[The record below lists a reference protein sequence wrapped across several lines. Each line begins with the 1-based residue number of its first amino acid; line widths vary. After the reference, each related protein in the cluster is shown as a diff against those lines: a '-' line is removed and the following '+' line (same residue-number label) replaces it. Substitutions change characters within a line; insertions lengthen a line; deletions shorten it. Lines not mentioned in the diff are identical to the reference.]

1 MSYRVS
7 RVVVGLFLAGTLV
20 CSIIWMMSAEAVAQ
34 APAPS
39 NQKTSNAKANSNSEE
54 AAVFE
59 RILNRVRFENDGT
72 EVSETEAVI
81 RIQSQAGVEEF
92 GQLVFGYSSATEKLE
107 VEYVRVRKPDGQ
119 VVVTPE
125 STAQDFAPDVLKEAP
140 MYSDYRQRHIS
151 VAALRPGDT
160 LEYRTVIRILTP
172 LAAGNFWY
180 EYTFP
185 KGVVVNEDRLEI
197 DIPKS
202 REVKLK
208 TPTRKPEIQETGD
221 RRIYTW
227 VVKDIKPERGE
238 DRDETEEDTGPDVQ
252 LTTFTDWKQVAQW
265 YAKLQGE
272 RMTVDDSVRKKAQEI
287 TKGAD
292 TSTEKARRLYDF
304 VARDVRY
311 VSISLGVGRYQ
322 PHAAA
327 DVLQNGYG
335 DCKDKHTLFSALL
348 RAEGIQSYPVLI
360 HSTRKL
366 DADVPSPAQFDHVIT
381 AARLG
386 TGTGLTWLDTTPEVT
401 PFGLILYQLRNK
413 LAVVA
418 SQDSDGGLQRT
429 PADSPI
435 KTFMHFTLDGKF
447 SEFGALDASL
457 EVTAQGDRDWPMR
470 ASFRRFSQAQ
480 WKDFVK
486 ALSASWGLPGDVD
499 QVQLDPI
506 EDTSK
511 PFHLKYHLHQDR
523 YFVVPSTSVNFR
535 PIPPLGMPA
544 IRASEKSTE
553 PMNIG
558 PAGEMDYRVRLQFPA
573 NYTVH
578 TPTAVKMTR
587 DYGDYS
593 STYSLNKG
601 ILEGERKLNVKMN
614 ELAAARRA
622 DYESFHNATQSDQ
635 DQLLSCTILTPSGRG
650 AETAASKVEGTP
662 AELHRAGVKA
672 LQSKDYRDAID
683 LLKRAVEADVSLA
696 NLGMPNSSVK
706 DGWYDLGL
714 AYAGANRHA
723 DAIGA
728 FRKQIELDPNH
739 KHANGDLAMELQ
751 QTGKTDEAIAA
762 YRKQLETAPYEKATH
777 KNLGLLLAQLGRDA
791 DARTELETAAAIP
804 PDDPE
809 TKLALAQVYARLGEK
824 SQAQELMKGLT
835 GSAGADS
842 GQDMFAAA
850 LKNDID
856 PTQAEND
863 AQQVLYDIGGQF
875 DSGELDRLGPSAF
888 SSMRLVALA
897 WSRIGWAKF
906 QRGENLAA
914 MQFLTSAWLLSQSG
928 TVGNRL
934 GQVLEKQGQREKARH
949 MYALAA
955 AAGGSIDEVQDSRA
969 RLAKLTG
976 DLGPAEKSA
985 AERELAQAP
994 AELAQ
999 ARSVKLGPIV
1009 ISSKPVSA
1017 RFNLVFDS
1025 SPRPER
1031 AEFVDGDESLR
1042 AAGEQLREKDFPVR
1056 FPDVSSVKIVRRGL
1070 LSCGGSGCSIELLPI
1085 ERESSLGTMS
1095 PGSNK

>member
-1 MSYRVS
+1 
-7 RVVVGLFLAGTLV
+7 
-20 CSIIWMMSAEAVAQ
+20 MMSADAGAQ
-34 APAPS
+34 PPAPS
-39 NQKTSNAKANSNSEE
+39 NQKPSGANSNSNSEE
-54 AAVFE
+54 AAVFD
-59 RILNRVRFENDGT
+59 RILNRVRFESDGT
-72 EVSETEAVI
+72 EVSQTEAVV

-151 VAALRPGDT
+151 VAALQPGDT
-160 LEYRTVIRILTP
+160 LEYRTVIRVLTP

-185 KGVVVNEDRLEI
+185 KGIVVNEDRLEI

-227 VVKDIKPERGE
+227 VVKDIQP
-238 DRDETEEDTGPDVQ
+238 DRDKEKDEDEETGPDVQ
-252 LTTFTDWKQVAQW
+252 LTTFTDWKQIAQW

-272 RMTVDDSVRKKAQEI
+272 RMTIDDSVRKKAQEI

-292 TSTEKARRLYDF
+292 TPTEKARRLYDF
-304 VARDVRY
+304 VARNVRY

-322 PHAAA
+322 PHSAA

-348 RAEGIQSYPVLI
+348 RAEGIQSYPVMI

-386 TGTGLTWLDTTPEVT
+386 TATGLTWLDTTPEVT
-401 PFGLILYQLRNK
+401 PYGLILYQLRNK
-413 LAVVA
+413 QAVVA
-418 SQDSDGGLQRT
+418 SEDSDGGLQRT

-435 KTFMHFTLDGKF
+435 KTFLHFTLDGKF

-486 ALSASWGLPGDVD
+486 VLSASWGLPGDVD
-499 QVQLDPI
+499 KVQLDPI

-523 YFVVPSTSVNFR
+523 YFTVPSTSVNFR
-535 PIPPLGMPA
+535 PIPPLGTPA
-544 IRASEKSTE
+544 IRASERSTE
-553 PMNIG
+553 PLNIG
-558 PAGEMDYRVRLQFPA
+558 PAGEMDYRVRLQFPP
-573 NYTVH
+573 NYTVY
-578 TPTAVKMTR
+578 TPTAVKMSR

-601 ILEGERKLNVKMN
+601 TLEGERKLNLKMN

-622 DYESFHNATQSDQ
+622 DYESFRNATQSDQ
-635 DQLLSCTILTPSGRG
+635 DQLLSCTILTPSGQG
-650 AETAASKVEGTP
+650 AQTSASKIEGTP
-662 AELHRAGVKA
+662 AELHKAGVKA
-672 LQSKDYRDAID
+672 LQNKDYRGAID
-683 LLKRAVEADVSLA
+683 LLKRAVDGDASLA
-696 NLGMPNSSVK
+696 NPSLK

-728 FRKQIELDPNH
+728 FRKQIELEPNH

-751 QTGKTDEAIAA
+751 QTGKTDEAITA

-777 KNLGLLLAQLGRDA
+777 KSLGLLLAQLGRDA
-791 DARTELETAAAIP
+791 DARTELEAAAAIP

-809 TKLALAQVYARLGEK
+809 TKMALAQVYGRLGEK

-835 GSAGADS
+835 GSADADS
-842 GQDMFAAA
+842 GQDIFASA
-850 LKNDID
+850 LKNDTD
-856 PTQAEND
+856 PTQTEND

-897 WSRIGWAKF
+897 WARIGWAKS

-934 GQVLEKQGQREKARH
+934 GQVLEKQGQREKARQ

-955 AAGGSIDEVQDSRA
+955 AAGGSANEVQDSRA
-969 RLAKLTG
+969 RLAKLAG
-976 DLGPAEKSA
+976 DAAEKDA
-985 AERELAQAP
+985 AQAP
-994 AELAQ
+994 VELAQ
-999 ARSVKLGPIV
+999 ARMVKLGPVV
-1009 ISSKPVSA
+1009 ISSKPASA

-1031 AEFVDGDESLR
+1031 AEFVDGDERLR
-1042 AAGEQLREKDFPVR
+1042 AAAAQLREKDFPVR

-1070 LSCGGSGCSIELLPI
+1070 LSCGGSGCGIELLPI
-1085 ERESSLGTMS
+1085 ERESSSGTA
-1095 PGSNK
+1095 PAGSNK

>member
-1 MSYRVS
+1 MSYRVLH
-7 RVVVGLFLAGTLV
+7 VAIGFLLV
-20 CSIIWMMSAEAVAQ
+20 CLFVCSMSSIAFSQ
-34 APAPS
+34 APPS
-39 NQKTSNAKANSNSEE
+39 SKQKTNNAEE
-54 AAVFE
+54 AAVFD
-59 RILNRVRFENDGT
+59 RILNRVHFENDGT
-72 EVSETEAVI
+72 EVSETEAVV

-151 VAALRPGDT
+151 VAALQPGDT
-160 LEYRTVIRILTP
+160 LEYRTVTRVLTP

-185 KGVVVNEDRLEI
+185 KGVAVSEDRLEI
-197 DIPKS
+197 DVPKA

-221 RRIYTW
+221 RRLYTW
-227 VVKDIKPERGE
+227 VVKDIQPER
-238 DRDETEEDTGPDVQ
+238 DKDKDDADEETGPDVQ

-272 RMTVDDSVRKKAQEI
+272 RMTVDDSVRKKAGEL

-292 TSTEKARRLYDF
+292 TATEKARRLYDY
-304 VARDVRY
+304 VARNVRY

-322 PHAAA
+322 PHSAS

-360 HSTRKL
+360 DSSRKL
-366 DADVPSPAQFDHVIT
+366 DADIPSPAQFDHVIT

-386 TGTGLTWLDTTPEVT
+386 TGMELTWLDTTPEVT

-413 LAVVA
+413 QAVVA
-418 SQDSDGGLQRT
+418 AEDSEGGLQRT

-447 SEFGALDASL
+447 SEFGALDATL

-470 ASFRRFSQAQ
+470 GAFRRYSQAQ

-486 ALSASWGLPGDVD
+486 VLSASWGLPGDVD
-499 QVQLDPI
+499 DVQLDPI

-511 PFHLKYHLHQDR
+511 PFHLKYRLHQDQF
-523 YFVVPSTSVNFR
+523 FVVPSASVNFR
-535 PIPPLGMPA
+535 PIPPLGVPA
-544 IRASEKSTE
+544 IRASDKSTE
-553 PMNIG
+553 PLNIG
-558 PAGEMDYRVRLQFPA
+558 PAGEMDYRVRLQFPS

-578 TPTAVKMTR
+578 TPTAVKMSR

-593 STYSLNKG
+593 STYSLVVSVNKG
-601 ILEGERKLNVKMN
+601 ILEGERKLAVKVN
-614 ELAAARRA
+614 ELSAARRA
-622 DYESFHNATQSDQ
+622 DYESFRNAAQSDQ
-635 DQLLSCTILTPSGRG
+635 DELLSATILTPSAQG
-650 AETAASKVEGTP
+650 ARTASKMEGTP
-662 AELHRAGVKA
+662 AELQKAGVKA
-672 LQSKDYRDAID
+672 LQSKDYRTAID
-683 LLKRAVEADVSLA
+683 LLKRAVDGDAGLADT
-696 NLGMPNSSVK
+696 GMK

-714 AYAGANRHA
+714 AYAGANNHGE
-723 DAIGA
+723 AIGA

-739 KHANGDLAMELQ
+739 KHANGDLAAELQ
-751 QTGKTDEAIAA
+751 QTGKNDEAIAA
-762 YRKQLETAPYEKATH
+762 YRKQLETTPYEKAAH

-791 DARTELETAAAIP
+791 DARTELEAAAAIP

-809 TKLALAQVYARLGEK
+809 TKMALAQVYGRLGETT
-824 SQAQELMKGLT
+824 QAQALMKELT
-835 GSAGADS
+835 GSAGGDS
-842 GQDMFAAA
+842 GQDVFASA
-850 LKNDID
+850 LRNDID
-856 PTQAEND
+856 PTQTENG

-897 WSRIGWAKF
+897 WARMGWAKF
-906 QRGENLAA
+906 QRGENLPA
-914 MQFLTSAWLLSQSG
+914 MQFLQSAWLLSQSG
-928 TVGNRL
+928 TVANRL
-934 GQVLEKQGQREKARH
+934 GQVLEKQGQAEKARH
-949 MYALAA
+949 MYALAV
-955 AAGGSIDEVQDSRA
+955 AAGGSANEVQDSRA
-969 RLAKLTG
+969 RLAKLAG
-976 DLGPAEKSA
+976 DAATSEK
-985 AERELAQAP
+985 ELAQAP
-994 AELAQ
+994 AELVQ
-999 ARSVKLGPIV
+999 ARTVKLGAITG
-1009 ISSKPVSA
+1009 KPVSA

-1042 AAGEQLREKDFPVR
+1042 SAGEQLRQKDFPVR

-1070 LSCGGSGCSIELLPI
+1070 LSCGGSGCAIELLPI
-1085 ERESSLGTMS
+1085 EKEPSS
-1095 PGSNK
+1095 GSTAAKH

>member
-1 MSYRVS
+1 MTAN
-7 RVVVGLFLAGTLV
+7 AG
-20 CSIIWMMSAEAVAQ
+20 AQ
-34 APAPS
+34 ASASSSSKP
-39 NQKTSNAKANSNSEE
+39 KTNNAEE

-59 RILNRVRFENDGT
+59 RILNRARFENDGT
-72 EVSETEAVI
+72 EMSETEAVV

-107 VEYVRVRKPDGQ
+107 VEYVRVRKPDGT

-151 VAALRPGDT
+151 VAALQPGDT
-160 LEYRTVIRILTP
+160 LEYRTVTRVLTP

-180 EYTFP
+180 EHTFP
-185 KGVVVNEDRLEI
+185 KGMAVNEDRLEI
-197 DIPKS
+197 DVPKS

-208 TPTRKPEIQETGD
+208 TPTRQPEIQDKGD
-221 RRIYTW
+221 RRVYTW
-227 VVKDIKPERGE
+227 VVKDIQPERDK
-238 DRDETEEDTGPDVQ
+238 DRDKEADEETGPDVQ

-265 YAKLQGE
+265 YARLQGE
-272 RMTVDDSVRKKAQEI
+272 RMTVDDSVRKKADELA
-287 TKGAD
+287 KGAA
-292 TSTEKARRLYDF
+292 TPTEKARRLYDF
-304 VARDVRY
+304 VARNVRY
-311 VSISLGVGRYQ
+311 VSISLGIGRYQ
-322 PHAAA
+322 PHSAS

-335 DCKDKHTLFSALL
+335 DCKDKHTLFAALL

-360 HSTRKL
+360 GSARKL

-386 TGTGLTWLDTTPEVT
+386 TGTELTWLDTTPEVT

-413 LAVVA
+413 QAVVA
-418 SQDSDGGLQRT
+418 SEDSEGGLQRT

-435 KTFMHFTLDGKF
+435 KTFMRFTLDGKF
-447 SEFGALDASL
+447 SEFGALDATL

-470 ASFRRFSQAQ
+470 ASFRRFSRAQ
-480 WKDFVK
+480 WKDFAKV
-486 ALSASWGLPGDVD
+486 LSASWGLPGDVD
-499 QVQLDPI
+499 EVQLDPI

-511 PFHLKYHLHQDR
+511 PFHLKYRLRQDR

-535 PIPPLGMPA
+535 PIPPLGVPA

-553 PMNIG
+553 PLNIG
-558 PAGEMDYRVRLQFPA
+558 PAGEMDYRVRLQFPS

-578 TPTAVKMTR
+578 TPTAVKMSR

-593 STYSLNKG
+593 SSYSLNKG
-601 ILEGERKLNVKMN
+601 ILEGERKLNVKLN

-622 DYESFHNATQSDQ
+622 DYESFRNATQSDQ
-635 DQLLSCTILTPSGRG
+635 DQLLSCTILTPPERG
-650 AETAASKVEGTP
+650 AETASKMEGTP
-662 AELHRAGVKA
+662 AELHKAGVKA
-672 LQSKDYRDAID
+672 LQSKDYRGAIE
-683 LLKRAVEADVSLA
+683 LLKRAVDGDSSL
-696 NLGMPNSSVK
+696 K

-714 AYAGANRHA
+714 ANAAANRHA
-723 DAIGA
+723 DAIAA

-751 QTGKTDEAIAA
+751 QSGKTDEAIAA
-762 YRKQLETAPYEKATH
+762 YRKQLETAPYEKTTL

-791 DARTELETAAAIP
+791 DARVELEAAAALP

-809 TKLALAQVYARLGEK
+809 TKMALAQVYGRLGEK
-824 SQAQELMKGLT
+824 ALAQELMKGLT
-835 GSAGADS
+835 GSAGGDA
-842 GQDMFAAA
+842 GQDIYASA

-856 PTQAEND
+856 PAQTETD

-897 WSRIGWAKF
+897 WARMGWAKF

-914 MQFLTSAWLLSQSG
+914 MQFLQSAWLLSQSG
-928 TVGNRL
+928 TVANRL
-934 GQVLEKQGQREKARH
+934 GQVLEKQGQAEKARH
-949 MYALAA
+949 MYALAV
-955 AAGGSIDEVQDSRA
+955 AAGGSDVQDSRA
-969 RLAKLTG
+969 RSAKLAG
-976 DLGPAEKSA
+976 DAATAEK
-985 AERELAQAP
+985 EIAQAP
-994 AELAQ
+994 AELVL
-999 ARSVKLGPIV
+999 ARTVKLGPLV
-1009 ISSKPVSA
+1009 ASSKPVSA

-1031 AEFVDGDESLR
+1031 AEFVDGDDNLR
-1042 AAGEQLREKDFPVR
+1042 SAAGQLREKDFPVI
-1056 FPDVSSVKIVRRGL
+1056 FPDVSSVKIVRRGR

-1085 ERESSLGTMS
+1085 D
-1095 PGSNK
+1095 

>member
-1 MSYRVS
+1 
-7 RVVVGLFLAGTLV
+7 VVA
-20 CSIIWMMSAEAVAQ
+20 
-34 APAPS
+34 
-39 NQKTSNAKANSNSEE
+39 
-54 AAVFE
+54 
-59 RILNRVRFENDGT
+59 
-72 EVSETEAVI
+72 
-81 RIQSQAGVEEF
+81 
-92 GQLVFGYSSATEKLE
+92 
-107 VEYVRVRKPDGQ
+107 
-119 VVVTPE
+119 TPE

-151 VAALRPGDT
+151 VAALQPGDT
-160 LEYRTVIRILTP
+160 LEYRTVTRVLTP

-180 EYTFP
+180 EATFP
-185 KGVVVNEDRLEI
+185 KGVVVTEDRLEI
-197 DIPKS
+197 DVPKS

-221 RRIYTW
+221 RRVYTW
-227 VVKDIKPERGE
+227 VVKDIQPER
-238 DRDETEEDTGPDVQ
+238 DKDKDEMEEDTGPDVQ
-252 LTTFTDWKQVAQW
+252 LTTFTDWKQIAQW

-272 RMTVDDSVRKKAQEI
+272 RMTIDDSVRKKALEL

-292 TSTEKARRLYDF
+292 TPTEKARRLYDF
-304 VARDVRY
+304 VARNVRY

-322 PHAAA
+322 PHSAS

-348 RAEGIQSYPVLI
+348 RAEVIQSYPVLI
-360 HSTRKL
+360 GSTRKL
-366 DADVPSPAQFDHVIT
+366 DVDVPSPAQFDHVIT

-413 LAVVA
+413 QAVVA
-418 SQDSDGGLQRT
+418 SEDSEGGLQRT

-447 SEFGALDASL
+447 SEFGALDATL
-457 EVTAQGDRDWPMR
+457 EFTAQGDRDWPMR

-486 ALSASWGLPGDVD
+486 ALSAGWGLPGDVD
-499 QVQLDPI
+499 DVQLDPI

-544 IRASEKSTE
+544 IRVSEKSTE
-553 PMNIG
+553 PMDIG
-558 PAGEMDYRVRLQFPA
+558 PAGETDYWVRLQFPS

-593 STYSLNKG
+593 STYSQNKG
-601 ILEGERKLNVKMN
+601 ILEGERKLVVKTN
-614 ELAAARRA
+614 EVAAARRA
-622 DYESFHNATQSDQ
+622 DYESFRNATQSDQ
-635 DQLLSCTILTPSGRG
+635 DQLLSCTIVTPSGQG
-650 AETAASKVEGTP
+650 AQTAASKMEGTP
-662 AELHRAGVKA
+662 AQLHKAGVKA
-672 LQSKDYRDAID
+672 LQSKDYRTAID
-683 LLKRAVEADVSLA
+683 LLKRAVDGDAGLA
-696 NLGMPNSSVK
+696 NPGMK

-714 AYAGANRHA
+714 AYSGANHHA
-723 DAIGA
+723 EAIAA

-762 YRKQLETAPYEKATH
+762 YRKQLEAAPYEKATL
-777 KNLGLLLAQLGRDA
+777 KNLGLLLAQLGRDT
-791 DARTELETAAAIP
+791 DARTELEAAAAIP
-804 PDDPE
+804 PYDPE
-809 TKLALAQVYARLGEK
+809 TKMALAQVYGRLGEK
-824 SQAQELMKGLT
+824 ALAQELMKGLT
-835 GSAGADS
+835 GSAGGDS
-842 GQDMFAAA
+842 GQDIFASA

-856 PTQAEND
+856 PAQTESD

-897 WSRIGWAKF
+897 WARMGWAKF

-928 TVGNRL
+928 TVANRL
-934 GQVLEKQGQREKARH
+934 GQVLERQGQPEKARH
-949 MYALAA
+949 MYALAV
-955 AAGGSIDEVQDSRA
+955 AAGGSDVGDSRA
-969 RLAKLTG
+969 RLAKLAG
-976 DLGPAEKSA
+976 DPGAAEKD
-985 AERELAQAP
+985 LAQSP
-994 AELAQ
+994 ADLVQ
-999 ARSVKLGPIV
+999 ARTVKLGPIT
-1009 ISSKPVSA
+1009 SKPVSA

-1042 AAGEQLREKDFPVR
+1042 SAAEQLREKDFPVR

-1070 LSCGGSGCSIELLPI
+1070 LSCGGSGCGIELLPI
-1085 ERESSLGTMS
+1085 EKESSR
-1095 PGSNK
+1095 

>member
-7 RVVVGLFLAGTLV
+7 RVVIRLLLV
-20 CSIIWMMSAEAVAQ
+20 CPIIWMMSADAVAQ
-34 APAPS
+34 SPAPS
-39 NQKTSNAKANSNSEE
+39 NQKTSNAKTNSNSEE

-59 RILNRVRFENDGT
+59 RILNRVRFENDGK
-72 EVSETEAVI
+72 EVSETEAVV

-151 VAALRPGDT
+151 VAALQPGDT
-160 LEYRTVIRILTP
+160 LEYRTVIRVLTP

-227 VVKDIKPERGE
+227 AVQGIQPERDK
-238 DRDETEEDTGPDVQ
+238 DRDKDEDEETGPDVQ

-265 YAKLQGE
+265 YARLQGE
-272 RMTVDDSVRKKAQEI
+272 RLTVDDSVRKKAQEL
-287 TKGAD
+287 TRGAD
-292 TSTEKARRLYDF
+292 TPTEKARRLYDF
-304 VARDVRY
+304 VARNVRY

-322 PHAAA
+322 PHSAM

-348 RAEGIQSYPVLI
+348 RAEGIQSYPVMI

-366 DADVPSPAQFDHVIT
+366 DVDVPSPAQFDHVIT

-413 LAVVA
+413 QAVVA

-457 EVTAQGDRDWPMR
+457 DVTAQGDRDWPMR

-486 ALSASWGLPGDVD
+486 VLSASWGLPGDVD
-499 QVQLDPI
+499 LVQLDSI

-511 PFHLKYHLHQDR
+511 PFHLKYHLHQER
-523 YFVVPSTSVNFR
+523 YFTVPSTSVNFR
-535 PIPPLGMPA
+535 PIPPLGTPA
-544 IRASEKSTE
+544 IRASERSRE
-553 PMNIG
+553 PMDIG

-578 TPTAVKMTR
+578 TPTAVKMSR

-593 STYSLNKG
+593 STYSQNQG
-601 ILEGERKLNVKMN
+601 VLEGERKLNVKMN
-614 ELAAARRA
+614 SLAAARRA

-635 DQLLSCTILTPSGRG
+635 DQLLSCTILTPSGLG
-650 AETAASKVEGTP
+650 AETAASRMEGTP

-672 LQSKDYRDAID
+672 LQSKDYRGAID
-683 LLKRAVEADVSLA
+683 LLKRAVDGDASLPTSS
-696 NLGMPNSSVK
+696 LPNASLQ

-723 DAIGA
+723 EAIGA

-751 QTGKTDEAIAA
+751 QTGKTDEAVAA
-762 YRKQLETAPYEKATH
+762 YRKQLETAPYDKMMLR
-777 KNLGLLLAQLGRDA
+777 NLGLLLAQLGRDA
-791 DARTELETAAAIP
+791 DARTELEAAAAIP

-809 TKLALAQVYARLGEK
+809 TKLALAQVYGRLGEK

-842 GQDMFAAA
+842 GQDIFAAA
-850 LKNDID
+850 LKNDTD

-863 AQQVLYDIGGQF
+863 AQQVLYGIGGQF

-914 MQFLTSAWLLSQSG
+914 MQFLTPAWLLSQSG

-934 GQVLEKQGQREKARH
+934 GQVLEKQGQQGKARH

-955 AAGGSIDEVQDSRA
+955 AAGGSALEVQDSRA
-969 RLAKLTG
+969 RLAKLAG
-976 DLGPAEKSA
+976 DAAEKDA
-985 AERELAQAP
+985 AQAP
-994 AELAQ
+994 VELAQ
-999 ARSVKLGPIV
+999 ARMVKLGPVV

-1042 AAGEQLREKDFPVR
+1042 TAAAQLREKDFPVR

-1085 ERESSLGTMS
+1085 ERESSSGTA
-1095 PGSNK
+1095 PAGSSQ

>member
-7 RVVVGLFLAGTLV
+7 RVVVGLFLAGALV
-20 CSIIWMMSAEAVAQ
+20 CSIVCPILWMMSAEAVAQ
-34 APAPS
+34 APASS

-59 RILNRVRFENDGT
+59 RILNRVHFENDGT
-72 EVSETEAVI
+72 EMSETEAVV

-151 VAALRPGDT
+151 VAALQPGDT
-160 LEYRTVIRILTP
+160 LEYRTVIRVLTP

-208 TPTRKPEIQETGD
+208 TPTRKPEIQETGE
-221 RRIYTW
+221 RRIYSW
-227 VVKDIKPERGE
+227 VAKDIQPER
-238 DRDETEEDTGPDVQ
+238 DKDKVRDETEEDTGPDVQ

-272 RMTVDDSVRKKAQEI
+272 RMTLDDSVRKKAQEI

-292 TSTEKARRLYDF
+292 TSTEKARRRYDF

-327 DVLQNGYG
+327 DVLQSGYG

-413 LAVVA
+413 QAVVA
-418 SQDSDGGLQRT
+418 SEDSEGGLQRT
-429 PADSPI
+429 PADSLV

-499 QVQLDPI
+499 LVQLDPI

-511 PFHLKYHLHQDR
+511 PFHLKYRLHQDR
-523 YFVVPSTSVNFR
+523 YFVVPSASVNFR

-544 IRASEKSTE
+544 VRASDKIKE
-553 PMNIG
+553 PLNIG
-558 PAGEMDYRVRLQFPA
+558 PAGEMGYRVRLQFPS
-573 NYTVH
+573 NYTVR
-578 TPTAVKMTR
+578 TPTAVKMSR

-593 STYSLNKG
+593 STYSQNKG
-601 ILEGERKLNVKMN
+601 ILEGERKLNVKVN

-622 DYESFHNATQSDQ
+622 DYESFRNVTRSDE
-635 DQLLSCTILTPSGRG
+635 DQVLSCTILTPSGQG
-650 AETAASKVEGTP
+650 AQTAASKMEGTP
-662 AELHRAGVKA
+662 AELHKAGVKA
-672 LQSKDYRDAID
+672 LQSKDYRTAVD
-683 LLKRAVEADVSLA
+683 LLKRAVDGDATLV
-696 NLGMPNSSVK
+696 NPGVK

-714 AYAGANRHA
+714 AYAAANSHSE
-723 DAIGA
+723 AIAA

-751 QTGKTDEAIAA
+751 ETGKTDEAITA
-762 YRKQLETAPYEKATH
+762 YRKQLETAPYDKMML

-791 DARTELETAAAIP
+791 DAR
-804 PDDPE
+804 
-809 TKLALAQVYARLGEK
+809 
-824 SQAQELMKGLT
+824 
-835 GSAGADS
+835 
-842 GQDMFAAA
+842 
-850 LKNDID
+850 
-856 PTQAEND
+856 
-863 AQQVLYDIGGQF
+863 
-875 DSGELDRLGPSAF
+875 
-888 SSMRLVALA
+888 
-897 WSRIGWAKF
+897 
-906 QRGENLAA
+906 
-914 MQFLTSAWLLSQSG
+914 
-928 TVGNRL
+928 
-934 GQVLEKQGQREKARH
+934 
-949 MYALAA
+949 
-955 AAGGSIDEVQDSRA
+955 
-969 RLAKLTG
+969 
-976 DLGPAEKSA
+976 
-985 AERELAQAP
+985 
-994 AELAQ
+994 AEL
-999 ARSVKLGPIV
+999 
-1009 ISSKPVSA
+1009 
-1017 RFNLVFDS
+1017 
-1025 SPRPER
+1025 
-1031 AEFVDGDESLR
+1031 
-1042 AAGEQLREKDFPVR
+1042 
-1056 FPDVSSVKIVRRGL
+1056 
-1070 LSCGGSGCSIELLPI
+1070 
-1085 ERESSLGTMS
+1085 
-1095 PGSNK
+1095 

>member
-1 MSYRVS
+1 MSYRLSHIAVRLLPVCLLVS
-7 RVVVGLFLAGTLV
+7 LMSGDGL
-20 CSIIWMMSAEAVAQ
+20 AQ

-39 NQKTSNAKANSNSEE
+39 SSKPKTNNAEE
-54 AAVFE
+54 SAVFE
-59 RILNRVRFENDGT
+59 RISNHARFENDGT

-107 VEYVRVRKPDGQ
+107 VEYVRVRKPDGR

-151 VAALRPGDT
+151 VAALEPGDT
-160 LEYRTVIRILTP
+160 LEYRTVTRVVTP

-185 KGVVVNEDRLEI
+185 KGVAVNEDRLEI

-202 REVKLK
+202 REVKLE

-221 RRIYTW
+221 RRVYTW
-227 VVKDIKPERGE
+227 VVKDIQP
-238 DRDETEEDTGPDVQ
+238 DRDKDKDEDEETGPDVQ
-252 LTTFTDWKQVAQW
+252 LTTFTDWKQVAEW

-272 RMTVDDSVRKKAQEI
+272 RMTVDDSVRKKAEEL

-292 TSTEKARRLYDF
+292 TPTEKARRLYDF
-304 VARDVRY
+304 VARNVRY

-322 PHAAA
+322 PHSAS
-327 DVLQNGYG
+327 DVLQSGYG

-360 HSTRKL
+360 NSSRKL
-366 DADVPSPAQFDHVIT
+366 DVDVPSPGQFDHVIT

-386 TGTGLTWLDTTPEVT
+386 TGTALTWLDTTPEVT

-413 LAVVA
+413 QAVLA
-418 SQDSDGGLQRT
+418 SEDSEGGLQRT

-435 KTFMHFTLDGKF
+435 KTFMRFTLEGKF
-447 SEFGALDASL
+447 SEFGALDATL

-486 ALSASWGLPGDVD
+486 ALSASWGLPGEVD
-499 QVQLDPI
+499 DVQLDPI

-511 PFHLKYHLHQDR
+511 PFHLKYHLRQDQ
-523 YFVVPSTSVNFR
+523 YFVVPSASVNFR

-544 IRASEKSTE
+544 IRAPEKSTE
-553 PMNIG
+553 PLSIG
-558 PAGEMDYRVRLQFPA
+558 PAGEMDYRVRLQFPS

-578 TPTAVKMTR
+578 TPTAVKMSR

-593 STYSLNKG
+593 STYSQSKG
-601 ILEGERKLNVKMN
+601 MLEGERKLVVKVN
-614 ELAAARRA
+614 EVAAARRA
-622 DYESFHNATQSDQ
+622 DYESFRNATQSDQ
-635 DQLLSCTILTPSGRG
+635 DQLLSCTILAPSGQG
-650 AETAASKVEGTP
+650 PQTASKMEGTP
-662 AELHRAGVKA
+662 AELHKAGVKA
-672 LQSKDYRDAID
+672 LQSKDYRTAID
-683 LLKRAVEADVSLA
+683 LLKRAVDGDAGLADT
-696 NLGMPNSSVK
+696 GMK

-714 AYAGANRHA
+714 AYAGANNHA
-723 DAIGA
+723 GAIGA
-728 FRKQIELDPNH
+728 FRKQIDLDPNH

-751 QTGKTDEAIAA
+751 QTGKNDEAIAA
-762 YRKQLETAPYEKATH
+762 YRKQLETTPYEKAAH

-791 DARTELETAAAIP
+791 DARTELEAAAAIP

-809 TKLALAQVYARLGEK
+809 TKMALAQVYGRLGEK
-824 SQAQELMKGLT
+824 ALAQELLKGLT
-835 GSAGADS
+835 GSASADS
-842 GQDMFAAA
+842 GQDMYASA

-856 PTQAEND
+856 PTQTEND

-897 WSRIGWAKF
+897 WARMGWAKF
-906 QRGENLAA
+906 QRGENLPA
-914 MQFLTSAWLLSQSG
+914 MQFLQSAWLLSQSG
-928 TVGNRL
+928 TVANRL
-934 GQVLEKQGQREKARH
+934 GQVLEKQGQAEKARH

-955 AAGGSIDEVQDSRA
+955 AAGGSNVPDSRA
-969 RLAKLTG
+969 RLTKLVG
-976 DLGPAEKSA
+976 DSA
-985 AERELAQAP
+985 AEKELAQAP
-994 AELAQ
+994 AELVQ
-999 ARSVKLGPIV
+999 ARTVKLGSIT
-1009 ISSKPVSA
+1009 SKSASA

-1042 AAGEQLREKDFPVR
+1042 SAGEQLREKDFPVR
-1056 FPDVSSVKIVRRGL
+1056 FPDVSSVKIVRRGVV
-1070 LSCGGSGCSIELLPI
+1070 SCGSSGCSIELLPI
-1085 ERESSLGTMS
+1085 EKE
-1095 PGSNK
+1095 GSTPK

>member
-1 MSYRVS
+1 MSNRLS
-7 RVVVGLFLAGTLV
+7 HVVLGFSLACSLFFSLV
-20 CSIIWMMSAEAVAQ
+20 CLMSTDAHAQ
-34 APAPS
+34 ASAPS
-39 NQKTSNAKANSNSEE
+39 QQKTNAANAEE
-54 AAVFE
+54 AAIFD

-72 EVSETEAVI
+72 EVSETEAVV
-81 RIQSQAGVEEF
+81 RIQSQAGVEGF

-151 VAALRPGDT
+151 VAALQPGDT
-160 LEYRTVIRILTP
+160 LEYRTVTRVLTP

-185 KGVVVNEDRLEI
+185 KGVAVKEDRLEI

-208 TPTRKPEIQETGD
+208 TPARQPEMQDYGD
-221 RRIYTW
+221 RRVYTW
-227 VVKDIKPERGE
+227 LVKDIQPER
-238 DRDETEEDTGPDVQ
+238 DKNKDKKKDEADDETGPDVQ
-252 LTTFTDWKQVAQW
+252 LTTFTNWDQVARW

-272 RMTVDDSVRKKAQEI
+272 RMTVDDSVRKKALEL

-292 TSTEKARRLYDF
+292 TPTEKARRLYDF
-304 VARDVRY
+304 VARNVRY
-311 VSISLGVGRYQ
+311 VSISLGIGRYQ
-322 PHAAA
+322 PHSAA

-360 HSTRKL
+360 DSTRQL
-366 DADVPSPAQFDHVIT
+366 DPDVPSPAQFDHVIT

-386 TGTGLTWLDTTPEVT
+386 TGPELTWLDTTPEVT

-413 LAVVA
+413 EAVLA
-418 SQDSDGGLQRT
+418 SDDSEGGLQRT

-435 KTFMHFTLDGKF
+435 KTFMRFSLDGKF
-447 SEFGALDASL
+447 SEFGALDATL
-457 EVTAQGDRDWPMR
+457 DVTAQGDRDWPLR

-499 QVQLDPI
+499 DVHLDPI

-511 PFHLKYHLHQDR
+511 PFHLKYHLHQDQ
-523 YFVVPSTSVNFR
+523 YFVVPSASVNFR

-544 IRASEKSTE
+544 IRASEKNTA
-553 PMNIG
+553 PLNIG
-558 PAGEMDYRVRLQFPA
+558 PAGEMDYRVNLQFPP

-578 TPTAVKMTR
+578 TPTPVKMSR

-593 STYSLNKG
+593 STYSVSVSRNGGL
-601 ILEGERKLNVKMN
+601 LEGERKLNVKTN
-614 ELAAARRA
+614 QLAAARRA
-622 DYESFHNATQSDQ
+622 DYESFRNATQSDQ
-635 DQLLSCTILTPSGRG
+635 DQLLSATILTPSGQG
-650 AETAASKVEGTP
+650 AQTASRMEGTP
-662 AELHRAGVKA
+662 AELQKAGMKA
-672 LQSKDYRDAID
+672 LQSKDYRTAIT
-683 LLKRAVEADVSLA
+683 LLKRAVDADVPQP
-696 NLGMPNSSVK
+696 NLK
-706 DGWYDLGL
+706 DGWYDLAL
-714 AYAGANRHA
+714 AYAGANNHA
-723 DAIGA
+723 EAIGA
-728 FRKQIELDPNH
+728 FRKQLELDPNH
-739 KHANGDLAMELQ
+739 KHAHGDLAMELQ
-751 QTGKTDEAIAA
+751 LTGKTDEAIAE
-762 YRKQLETAPYEKATH
+762 YRKQLETAPYEKEAH
-777 KNLGLLLAQLGRDA
+777 KNLGLLLAQSGRDA
-791 DARTELETAAAIP
+791 DARQELEAAAAIP

-809 TKLALAQVYARLGEK
+809 TKMALAQVYARLGEK

-835 GSAGADS
+835 GSADADS
-842 GQDMFAAA
+842 GQDIFAVA
-850 LKNDID
+850 LKNNID
-856 PTQAEND
+856 PTETENE

-897 WSRIGWAKF
+897 WARIGWAKF

-928 TVGNRL
+928 TVANRL
-934 GQVLEKQGQREKARH
+934 GQVLERQGQTEKARH
-949 MYALAA
+949 MYALAV
-955 AAGGSIDEVQDSRA
+955 AAGGSDEPDSHA
-969 RLAKLTG
+969 RLTKLAP
-976 DLGPAEKSA
+976 DPPAAGPDASQATLKQA
-985 AERELAQAP
+985 QVELV
-994 AELAQ
+994 E
-999 ARSVKLGPIV
+999 ARTVKLGSIAM
-1009 ISSKPVSA
+1009 SSKPASA

-1031 AEFVDGDESLR
+1031 AEFVDGDETLHSL
-1042 AAGEQLREKDFPVR
+1042 AEQLREKDFPVR
-1056 FPDVSSVKIVRRGL
+1056 FPDVSSVKIVRRGVAT
-1070 LSCGGSGCSIELLPI
+1070 CGASGCSIELLAI
-1085 ERESSLGTMS
+1085 DQDAASGTA
-1095 PGSNK
+1095 PPKR

>member
-1 MSYRVS
+1 MSHRGSHVL
-7 RVVVGLFLAGTLV
+7 VCLFLCFLV
-20 CSIIWMMSAEAVAQ
+20 CLISAD
-34 APAPS
+34 APAQTSDSSP
-39 NQKTSNAKANSNSEE
+39 QKTNNSKSNSNSEE
-54 AAVFE
+54 AAIFD
-59 RILNRVRFENDGT
+59 RILNRIHFENDGT
-72 EVSETEAVI
+72 EVSETEAVL

-119 VVVTPE
+119 VVVTPD
-125 STAQDFAPDVLKEAP
+125 STAQDFAPDVLREAP

-151 VAALRPGDT
+151 VAALQPGDT
-160 LEYRTVIRILTP
+160 LEYRTVTRVLTP

-180 EYTFP
+180 QYTFP
-185 KGVVVNEDRLEI
+185 KGIAVNEDRLVI
-197 DIPKS
+197 DVPKA

-208 TPTRKPEIQETGD
+208 TPTRKPDIQETAD

-227 VVKDIKPERGE
+227 VVKDIQPERDKDRNERNRDKDE
-238 DRDETEEDTGPDVQ
+238 DDDTGPDVQ

-272 RMTVDDSVRKKAQEI
+272 RMTVDDSVQEKAAEL
-287 TKGAD
+287 TKDAN
-292 TSTEKARRLYDF
+292 TPTEKARRLYDF
-304 VARDVRY
+304 VARKVRY

-322 PHAAA
+322 PHSAS

-335 DCKDKHTLFSALL
+335 DCKDKHTLFSAML

-360 HSTRKL
+360 DSSRTL

-386 TGTGLTWLDTTPEVT
+386 TGTALTWLDTTPEVT

-413 LAVVA
+413 QAVVA
-418 SQDSDGGLQRT
+418 SDDSEGGLQRT

-447 SEFGALDASL
+447 SDFGALDATL

-470 ASFRRFSQAQ
+470 GSFRRYSQSQ

-486 ALSASWGLPGDVD
+486 VLSAGWGLPGDVD
-499 QVQLDPI
+499 DIQLDPI

-511 PFHLKYHLHQDR
+511 PFHLKYHLHQDQ
-523 YFVVPSTSVNFR
+523 YFVVPAASVNFR
-535 PIPPLGMPA
+535 PIPPLGVPA

-553 PMNIG
+553 PLNIG
-558 PAGEMDYRVRLQFPA
+558 PAGEMDYRVRLQFPT

-578 TPTAVKMTR
+578 TPTAVKMSR

-593 STYSLNKG
+593 STYSLSKG
-601 ILEGERKLNVKMN
+601 ILEGERKLVVKTN
-614 ELAAARRA
+614 QLAAARRA
-622 DYESFHNATQSDQ
+622 DYDSFRNAAHSDE
-635 DQLLSCTILTPSGRG
+635 DQLLSCTILTPSGQG
-650 AETAASKVEGTP
+650 AQTAPKMEGTP
-662 AELHRAGVKA
+662 EELHKAGVKA
-672 LQSKDYRDAID
+672 LQSRDYRTAID
-683 LLKRAVEADVSLA
+683 LLKRAADADASA
-696 NLGMPNSSVK
+696 K

-714 AYAGANRHA
+714 AYAGANHHA
-723 DAIGA
+723 EAITA
-728 FRKQIELDPNH
+728 LRKQIELDPNH

-762 YRKQLETAPYEKATH
+762 YRKQLEMTPYEKVTL
-777 KNLGLLLAQLGRDA
+777 KNLGLLLAQAGRDT
-791 DARTELETAAAIP
+791 DARTELEAAAALP

-809 TKLALAQVYARLGEK
+809 TKLTLAQVYGRLGEK
-824 SQAQELMKGLT
+824 AKAQELMKGLT
-835 GSAGADS
+835 GSEGADS
-842 GQDMFAAA
+842 GQDIYAAA

-856 PTQAEND
+856 PTQTEND

-897 WSRIGWAKF
+897 WARMGWAKF
-906 QRGENLAA
+906 KNGENLAA
-914 MQFLTSAWLLSQSG
+914 MQFLQSAWLLSQSG
-928 TVGNRL
+928 TVANRL
-934 GQVLEKQGQREKARH
+934 GQVLEKQGQTDKARH
-949 MYALAA
+949 LYALAVA
-955 AAGGSIDEVQDSRA
+955 ADGGDAQDSRA
-969 RLAKLTG
+969 RLAKLAG
-976 DLGPAEKSA
+976 EPAAAEKD
-985 AERELAQAP
+985 LAQAP
-994 AELAQ
+994 SELVQ
-999 ARSVKLGPIV
+999 ARTVKLGTIANNTA
-1009 ISSKPVSA
+1009 SA

-1042 AAGEQLREKDFPVR
+1042 SATEQLREKDFPVR

-1070 LSCGGSGCSIELLPI
+1070 LSCGGSACSIELLPI
-1085 ERESSLGTMS
+1085 EKESAGTA
-1095 PGSNK
+1095 PAGSNK

>member
-1 MSYRVS
+1 M
-7 RVVVGLFLAGTLV
+7 L
-20 CSIIWMMSAEAVAQ
+20 SADGVAQ

-39 NQKTSNAKANSNSEE
+39 GQKTSSANSNSEE

-59 RILNRVRFENDGT
+59 RILNRVHFENDGT

-92 GQLVFGYSSATEKLE
+92 GQLVFGYSSATEKLD
-107 VEYVRVRKPDGQ
+107 VEYVRVRKPDGR

-151 VAALRPGDT
+151 VAALQPGDT
-160 LEYRTVIRILTP
+160 LEYRTVIRVLTP

-197 DIPKS
+197 DIPKT

-221 RRIYTW
+221 RRVYTW
-227 VVKDIKPERGE
+227 VVKNIQPERDKERDKEKDE
-238 DRDETEEDTGPDVQ
+238 DEETGPDVQ
-252 LTTFTDWKQVAQW
+252 LTTFTDWKQIAQW

-272 RMTVDDSVRKKAQEI
+272 RMTVDDGVRNKAQEL

-292 TSTEKARRLYDF
+292 TPTEKARRLYDF
-304 VARDVRY
+304 VARNVRY

-322 PHAAA
+322 PHAAS

-348 RAEGIQSYPVLI
+348 RAEGIQSYPVMI

-366 DADVPSPAQFDHVIT
+366 DADIPSPAQFDHVIT

-401 PFGLILYQLRNK
+401 PYGLILYQLRNK
-413 LAVVA
+413 QAVVA
-418 SQDSDGGLQRT
+418 SEDSDGGLQRT
-429 PADSPI
+429 PADSPV

-486 ALSASWGLPGDVD
+486 ALSSSWGLPGDVD
-499 QVQLDPI
+499 QVELDPI

-523 YFVVPSTSVNFR
+523 YFTVPSTSVNFR
-535 PIPPLGMPA
+535 PIPPLGTPA
-544 IRASEKSTE
+544 IRASERSTE
-553 PMNIG
+553 PINIG
-558 PAGEMDYRVRLQFPA
+558 PAGEMDYRVRLQFPS

-578 TPTAVKMTR
+578 TPTAVKMSR

-593 STYSLNKG
+593 STYSQNKG
-601 ILEGERKLNVKMN
+601 VLEGERKLTIKMN

-622 DYESFHNATQSDQ
+622 DYESFRNATQSDQ
-635 DQLLSCTILTPSGRG
+635 DQLLSSTILMPSGHG
-650 AETAASKVEGTP
+650 AETTASKMEGTP

-683 LLKRAVEADVSLA
+683 LLKRAVDGDATLA
-696 NLGMPNSSVK
+696 NPSLK

-714 AYAGANRHA
+714 AYAGANHHA

-751 QTGKTDEAIAA
+751 QTGKIDEAVAA
-762 YRKQLETAPYEKATH
+762 YRKQLETAPYDKVML
-777 KNLGLLLAQLGRDA
+777 KNLGVLLAQLGRDA
-791 DARTELETAAAIP
+791 DARTELEAAAAIP
-804 PDDPE
+804 PDDSE

-835 GSAGADS
+835 GGTGADS
-842 GQDMFAAA
+842 GQDIFAAA
-850 LKNDID
+850 LKNDTD

-955 AAGGSIDEVQDSRA
+955 AAGGSANEVQDSRA
-969 RLAKLTG
+969 RLAKLAG

-985 AERELAQAP
+985 AEKDFAQAP
-994 AELAQ
+994 AELVN
-999 ARSVKLGPIV
+999 ARAVKLGPI
-1009 ISSKPVSA
+1009 ISSSKPASA

-1042 AAGEQLREKDFPVR
+1042 SVAEQLREKDFPVR
-1056 FPDVSSVKIVRRGL
+1056 FPDVSSVRIVRRGV
-1070 LSCGGSGCSIELLPI
+1070 LSCGGSGCAIELLPI
-1085 ERESSLGTMS
+1085 ERESSS
-1095 PGSNK
+1095 AAAPAGSNK